1 MGKKKAES
9 NKKIRIRQIR
19 SIIGGTERQKAIL
32 RSLGLRKM
40 NQEVVQ
46 PANPAILGM
55 IRSIPHLVEVSE
67 EK

>member
-9 NKKIRIRQIR
+9 NKKIRIRQVR

-40 NQEVVQ
+40 NQEVVHQ
-46 PANPAILGM
+46 ANPAILGM
-55 IRSIPHLVEVSE
+55 VRSIPHLLEVTE

>member
-1 MGKKKAES
+1 MGKKKAET

-19 SIIGGTERQKAIL
+19 SIIGGTQRQRAIL

-55 IRSIPHLVEVSE
+55 VRSIPHLLEVSE

>member
-1 MGKKKAES
+1 MGKKKAET

-19 SIIGGTERQKAIL
+19 SIIGGTERQRAIL

-40 NQEVVQ
+40 NQVVVQ

-55 IRSIPHLVEVSE
+55 VRSIPHLLEVSE

>member
-1 MGKKKAES
+1 MGKKKAET
-9 NKKIRIRQIR
+9 NKKIRIRQVR
-19 SIIGGTERQKAIL
+19 SIIGGTERQRAIL
-32 RSLGLRKM
+32 RSLGLKKM

-55 IRSIPHLVEVSE
+55 IRSIPHLLEVSE

>member
-1 MGKKKAES
+1 MAKKKTEVT
-9 NKKIRIRQIR
+9 KKIRIRQVR
-19 SIIGGTERQKAIL
+19 SIIGGTERQRAIL

-40 NQEVVQ
+40 NHEVVH

-55 IRSIPHLVEVSE
+55 IRSIPHLLEVQE

>member
-9 NKKIRIRQIR
+9 NKKIRIRQVR
-19 SIIGGTERQKAIL
+19 SIIGGTERQRAIL
-32 RSLGLRKM
+32 RSLGLKKM

-55 IRSIPHLVEVSE
+55 IRSIPHLLEVSE

>member
-9 NKKIRIRQIR
+9 NKKIRIKQIR
-19 SIIGGTERQKAIL
+19 SIIGGTVRQRAIL
-32 RSLGLRKM
+32 RSLGLKKM

-55 IRSIPHLVEVSE
+55 IRSIPHLLEVKE

>member
-9 NKKIRIRQIR
+9 NKKIRIRQVR
-19 SIIGGTERQKAIL
+19 SIIGGTERQRAIL
-32 RSLGLRKM
+32 RSLGLKKM
-40 NQEVVQ
+40 NQVVVQ

-55 IRSIPHLVEVSE
+55 IRSIPHLLEVSE

>member
-9 NKKIRIRQIR
+9 NKKIRIRQVR
-19 SIIGGTERQKAIL
+19 SIIGGTQRQRAIL
-32 RSLGLRKM
+32 RSLGLKKM
-40 NQEVVQ
+40 NQEVVH

-55 IRSIPHLVEVSE
+55 VRSIPHLLEVSE

>member
-9 NKKIRIRQIR
+9 YKKIRIRQVR
-19 SIIGGTERQKAIL
+19 SIIGGTERQRAIL
-32 RSLGLRKM
+32 RSLGLKKM
-40 NQEVVQ
+40 NQEVVH

-55 IRSIPHLVEVSE
+55 VRSIPHLLEVSE

>member
-19 SIIGGTERQKAIL
+19 SIIGGTDRQRAIL

-55 IRSIPHLVEVSE
+55 VRSIPHLLEVSE

>member
-9 NKKIRIRQIR
+9 NKKIRIRQVR

-40 NQEVVQ
+40 NQEVVH

-55 IRSIPHLVEVSE
+55 VRSIPHLLEVTE

>member
-19 SIIGGTERQKAIL
+19 SIIGGTERQRAIL
-32 RSLGLRKM
+32 RSLGLKKM

-55 IRSIPHLVEVSE
+55 IRSIPHLLEVSE

>member
-19 SIIGGTERQKAIL
+19 SIIGGTERQRAIL
-32 RSLGLRKM
+32 RSLGLKKM
-40 NQEVVQ
+40 NQEVIH

-55 IRSIPHLVEVSE
+55 VRSIPHLLEVSE

>member
-9 NKKIRIRQIR
+9 NKKIRIRQVR
-19 SIIGGTERQKAIL
+19 SIIGGTQRQRAIL
-32 RSLGLRKM
+32 RSLGLKKM

-55 IRSIPHLVEVSE
+55 IRSIPHLLEVSE

>member
-19 SIIGGTERQKAIL
+19 SIIGGTERQRAIL
-32 RSLGLRKM
+32 RSLGLKKM
-40 NQEVVQ
+40 NQEVVH

-55 IRSIPHLVEVSE
+55 VRSIPHLLEVSE

>member
-9 NKKIRIRQIR
+9 NKKIRIRQVR
-19 SIIGGTERQKAIL
+19 SIIGGTERQRAIL
-32 RSLGLRKM
+32 RSLGLTKM
-40 NQEVVQ
+40 NQEVVH

-55 IRSIPHLVEVSE
+55 VRSIPHLLEVSE

>member
-9 NKKIRIRQIR
+9 NKKIRIRQVR
-19 SIIGGTERQKAIL
+19 SIIGGTERQRAIL
-32 RSLGLRKM
+32 RSLGLKKM
-40 NQEVVQ
+40 NQVVVH

-55 IRSIPHLVEVSE
+55 VRSIPHLLEVSE

>member
-9 NKKIRIRQIR
+9 NKKIRIRQVR
-19 SIIGGTERQKAIL
+19 SIIGGTERQRAIL
-32 RSLGLRKM
+32 RSLGLKKM
-40 NQEVVQ
+40 NQEVVH

-55 IRSIPHLVEVSE
+55 VRSIPHLLEVSE

>member
-19 SIIGGTERQKAIL
+19 SIIGGTVRQRAIL
-32 RSLGLRKM
+32 RSLGLKKM

-55 IRSIPHLVEVSE
+55 IRSIPHLLEVSE

>member
-9 NKKIRIRQIR
+9 NKKIRIRQVR
-19 SIIGGTERQKAIL
+19 SIIGGTERQRAIL
-32 RSLGLRKM
+32 RSLGLKKM
-40 NQEVVQ
+40 NQEVVH

-55 IRSIPHLVEVSE
+55 VRSIPHLVSE

>member
-9 NKKIRIRQIR
+9 NKKIRIRQVR
-19 SIIGGTERQKAIL
+19 SIIGGTQRQRAIL
-32 RSLGLRKM
+32 RSLGLKKM
-40 NQEVVQ
+40 NQVVVQ

-55 IRSIPHLVEVSE
+55 IRSIPHLLEVSE

>member
-19 SIIGGTERQKAIL
+19 SIIGGTERQRAIL
-32 RSLGLRKM
+32 RSLGLKKM
-40 NQEVVQ
+40 NQEVIQ

-55 IRSIPHLVEVSE
+55 IRSIPHLLEVSE

>member
-9 NKKIRIRQIR
+9 KKKIRIRQVR
-19 SIIGGTERQKAIL
+19 SIIGGTERQRAIL
-32 RSLGLRKM
+32 RSLGLKKM
-40 NQEVVQ
+40 NQEVVH

-55 IRSIPHLVEVSE
+55 VRSIPHLLEVSE

>member
-19 SIIGGTERQKAIL
+19 SIIGGTERQRAIL
-32 RSLGLRKM
+32 RSLGLKKM

-55 IRSIPHLVEVSE
+55 VRSIPHLVEVSE